1 MWIIPKS
8 ITCPSVLDMGESTLD
23 SEQFSQIAEQ
33 SLMWRS
39 KPSLQRTW
47 LRRWKR
53 ESWIRHLSI
62 RTLDPSHSSTF
73 AEWWTYS
80 LEVSRANHSAMPG
93 SVTGWTI
100 LGTSGPPLPK
110 ESEPADQQLSF
121 SRTSMESHQQS
132 HRDTTAFST
141 MSSVTWKKWVT
152 EQRQDA
158 LARRKSALLTLE
170 RDGSSSAWPTP
181 TGIHADRGNHDE
193 PVENYQKR
201 KRVKDYEEGRAKG
214 KPGKSLG
221 VAVNWPT
228 ASARGWKDSPGMSTS
243 RKDRPGQ
250 ARKAD
255 QLPRAVYAE
264 ECGEESCGQQSVR
277 DSRKKHGA
285 PVDLTTASAPAQD
298 QHKTDGCTET
308 EMERN
313 CGHDQNSPGPR
324 DQEKGNTNGNR
335 PGLLNPAWV
344 ETLMGLPFGWTD
356 LGSWVMESS
365 PKPEQK
371 HS

>member
-8 ITCPSVLDMGESTLD
+8 ITCPSVPDMGASTLD

-62 RTLDPSHSSTF
+62 RTLDPSHSSPF
-73 AEWWTYS
+73 VEWWTSS
-80 LEVSRANHSAMPG
+80 LEASRVNHSAMPG

-110 ESEPADQQLSF
+110 GSEPADRQLSF
-121 SRTSMESHQQS
+121 SRMSRESCLPSQ
-132 HRDTTAFST
+132 RDTIQFST
-141 MSSVTWKKWVT
+141 MSSAIWKAWVT
-152 EQRQDA
+152 GQRQEYSQ
-158 LARRKSALLTLE
+158 RKKSAPLIDE
-170 RDGSSSAWPTP
+170 SESSSSAWPTPTVGGQNPAPWKPGVQWWKQSRAARNLPAAVNWPTP

-193 PVENYQKR
+193 PVENYQ

-228 ASARGWKDSPGMSTS
+228 PTGRDWKDGNNPSKNVPTNGLL
-243 RKDRPGQ
+243 G
-250 ARKAD
+250 
-255 QLPRAVYAE
+255 RAV
-264 ECGEESCGQQSVR
+264 
-277 DSRKKHGA
+277 
-285 PVDLTTASAPAQD
+285 
-298 QHKTDGCTET
+298 
-308 EMERN
+308 
-313 CGHDQNSPGPR
+313 PR
-324 DQEKGNTNGNR
+324 EPTNR

>member
-1 MWIIPKS
+1 
-8 ITCPSVLDMGESTLD
+8 
-23 SEQFSQIAEQ
+23 
-33 SLMWRS
+33 
-39 KPSLQRTW
+39 
-47 LRRWKR
+47 
-53 ESWIRHLSI
+53 
-62 RTLDPSHSSTF
+62 
-73 AEWWTYS
+73 
-80 LEVSRANHSAMPG
+80 MPG

-100 LGTSGPPLPK
+100 LGTSGPPLPE

-121 SRTSMESHQQS
+121 SRMSRESFLQS
-132 HRDTTAFST
+132 QTDTIQFST
-141 MSSVTWKKWVT
+141 MSSATWKAWVT
-152 EQRQDA
+152 GQRQEYSQ
-158 LARRKSALLTLE
+158 RKKSAHLIDE
-170 RDGSSSAWPTP
+170 SESSSSAWPTATVGDSRNSARHSTKTGIMHPGTTLVDATRNWPTP

-193 PVENYQKR
+193 PVENYQ

-228 ASARGWKDSPGMSTS
+228 ASARDWKDSPGMSTS